1 MEMEKVLPTRGQ
13 LERQLSQTIQAIY
26 REGFG
31 HNPNKVACHIFDD
44 KVAIIIENAVTSIE
58 KLLIEHSQIDLA
70 QDMRSAVER
79 VFSLQIKQK
88 ISEILEVEIIDLII
102 ESRLDG
108 EYAGIV
114 AILRNVPE
122 VRLSRKNK
130 HRGIAALNNNDTAIE
145 NDSFTSTQ
153 TIEPATSEVSEE
165 VV

>member
-1 MEMEKVLPTRGQ
+1 MQKVLPTRGQ
-13 LERQLSQTIQAIY
+13 LERELSQTTQAIY

-31 HNPNKVACHIFDD
+31 HNPNKVVCHIFDN

-70 QDMRSAVER
+70 KDMRSAIEG

-102 ESRLDG
+102 ESCLDG

-114 AILRNVPE
+114 AILSNAPE

-130 HRGIAALNNNDTAIE
+130 HRNLTPIEKNDTAIE
-145 NDSFTSTQ
+145 NDAFTSTQ
-153 TIEPATSEVSEE
+153 TIQLATQEIPEE